1 MTMTQDNPEKKPNSG
16 DMAKELSKQEGKES
30 VQQESE
36 NKTKEL
42 SKQEGKEPVQQES
55 ENKTKELPKQ
65 EAVATVTSQD
75 SKEPKDSVALQDV
88 KLSPAEDCVIVQFK
102 TSQGIREF
110 FFPGSEAQLR
120 THVNDVDFHYV
131 LRTTKE
137 DLTGNA
143 VKLLYFPGPEYCPD
157 TTDFFLQF

>member
-16 DMAKELSKQEGKES
+16 DMA
-30 VQQESE
+30 
-36 NKTKEL
+36 KEL

-102 TSQGIREF
+102 NLS
-110 FFPGSEAQLR
+110 
-120 THVNDVDFHYV
+120 
-131 LRTTKE
+131 
-137 DLTGNA
+137 GNSR
-143 VKLLYFPGPEYCPD
+143 V
-157 TTDFFLQF
+157 FLPRF